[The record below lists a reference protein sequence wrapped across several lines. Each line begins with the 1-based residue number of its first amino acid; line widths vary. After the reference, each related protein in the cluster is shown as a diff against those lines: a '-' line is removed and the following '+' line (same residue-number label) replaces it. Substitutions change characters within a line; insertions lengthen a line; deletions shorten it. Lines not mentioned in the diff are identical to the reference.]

1 MIEIVLASH
10 MIFLLSHL
18 NGLAFTRLLSFTAHL
33 IMITE
38 KKIGIAGIGNFI
50 LRDEGFGVHVVHYLQ
65 ENYTFPEKV
74 EIQDVGTAGIYM
86 APFLEECDPIFVI
99 DVVDIEGD
107 PGSFHFYTLND
118 VKAGNFQT
126 RMSPHQL
133 GLLEILE
140 VSKLRDAAP
149 EHIEFY
155 TVIPKELEESIEL
168 SDVVEQRK
176 VEVAEMILA
185 RLTELGVEFTRK

>member
-1 MIEIVLASH
+1 MKI
-10 MIFLLSHL
+10 
-18 NGLAFTRLLSFTAHL
+18 N
-33 IMITE
+33 

-65 ENYTFPEKV
+65 ENYIFPDNV

-86 APFLEECDPIFVI
+86 APFFEECDPIFII
-99 DVVDIEGD
+99 DVVDIKGE
-107 PGSFHFYTLND
+107 PGSFHFFTMDD
-118 VKAGNFQT
+118 VRAGNFQT
-126 RMSPHQL
+126 RMSPHQI

-155 TVIPKELEESIEL
+155 TVIPKELEESVEL
-168 SDVVEQRK
+168 SDVVAARK
-176 VEVAEMILA
+176 VEVAEMILS
-185 RLTELGVEFTRK
+185 RLTDLGVKVTRK

>member
-1 MIEIVLASH
+1 MQ
-10 MIFLLSHL
+10 
-18 NGLAFTRLLSFTAHL
+18 TA
-33 IMITE
+33 
-38 KKIGIAGIGNFI
+38 KKIGIAGIGNLI

-65 ENYTFPEKV
+65 EHYTFPDNV

-86 APFLEECDPIFVI
+86 APFLEECDPVFVI
-99 DVVDIEGD
+99 DVVDISGE
-107 PGSFHFYTLND
+107 PGSFHFFTLDD
-118 VKAGNFQT
+118 VTAGNFQT

-149 EHIEFY
+149 EHVEFY

-168 SDVVEQRK
+168 SEVVEKRK
-176 VEVAEMILA
+176 VEVAEMILS
-185 RLTELGVEFTRK
+185 RLAELGAKVTRK

>member
-1 MIEIVLASH
+1 MKI
-10 MIFLLSHL
+10 
-18 NGLAFTRLLSFTAHL
+18 N
-33 IMITE
+33 
-38 KKIGIAGIGNFI
+38 KKIGIAGIGNLI

-65 ENYTFPEKV
+65 ENYSFPDIV

-86 APFLEECDPIFVI
+86 APFFEECDPIFII
-99 DVVDIEGD
+99 DVVDIEGE
-107 PGSFHFYTLND
+107 PGSFHFFTMND
-118 VKAGNFQT
+118 VQAGNFQT

-155 TVIPKELEESIEL
+155 TVIPNELEESVEL
-168 SDVVEQRK
+168 SDLVAARK
-176 VEVAEMILA
+176 IEVAEMILS
-185 RLTELGVEFTRK
+185 RLAELNVNVTRK